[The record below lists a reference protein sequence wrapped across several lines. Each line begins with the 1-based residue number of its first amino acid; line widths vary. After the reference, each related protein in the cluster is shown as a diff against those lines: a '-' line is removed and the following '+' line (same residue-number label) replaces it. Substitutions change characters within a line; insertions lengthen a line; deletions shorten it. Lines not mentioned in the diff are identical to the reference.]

1 MKTQHSQKDFA
12 IMLSVMLQQ
21 TSKIFSGH
29 MSKNDARRFQTIQ
42 KGTY

>member
-12 IMLSVMLQQ
+12 TMVSVMLQQ
-21 TSKIFSGH
+21 TNKIFSGH
-29 MSKNDARRFQTIQ
+29 MIKNDARRFQTIQ